1 MRATEDQLRTM
12 INSLPVMAW
21 SCCPDGFIEFLNQ
34 RWLDYSGLPI
44 EASIGHGWLTAIHE
58 EDSLRTLEMW
68 QALIKSGKVGQ
79 IETRI
84 RRNDGVYRWFL
95 LQAEPL
101 LDDSKRVLRWYGTNA
116 DIDDLKQAQVKVSQ
130 DERELRQMTDAIPHL
145 INVLSPAGG
154 FIYANQAL
162 TRYTGFT
169 LADIKAEDFR
179 ARMFHPDDFQRLL
192 EERADALARGNPF
205 ELEVRLR
212 ESTGSYR
219 WFLIRYNPL
228 QDEEGRVLRWYATGT
243 DIDDRKRAQERLQNE
258 NLALR
263 EEIYRSSMF
272 EEIIGSSEVLR
283 AVLHQVAKVAPSNST
298 VLILGETGTGK
309 ELIAR
314 AIHNR
319 STRSKRAFIS
329 VNCAAIP
336 TSLVAA
342 ELFGYEKGAFTGALQ
357 RRIGRFEAADGGTLF
372 LDEVGDLPMEIQT
385 LLLRVLQEQEF
396 QRLGSSQPISVDV
409 RIITATNRDLKAA
422 VAAGT
427 FRQDLFY
434 RLSVF
439 PIQLPALRERADD
452 IPLLAEHL
460 IDRYSKK
467 SGRKIRS
474 IKTNTLELLQAYDW
488 PGNIRELQNVIE
500 RAVILCEGDEFAVD
514 ESWFVR
520 ESPQQGGAV
529 PALELAVAD
538 RQREMISGALRKS
551 HGRVGGPTG
560 AAATLGIPRQTLE
573 SKITILGIN
582 KHQFKSEALH

>member
-1 MRATEDQLRTM
+1 M

-21 SCCPDGFIEFLNQ
+21 SCCPDGLFEFVNQ

-44 EASIGHGWLTAIHE
+44 EASIGQGWLTAIHK
-58 EDSLRTLEMW
+58 EDSLRTQEMW
-68 QALIKSGKVGQ
+68 QALIKFGKIGQ

-101 LDDSKRVLRWYGTNA
+101 LDESKRILRWYGTNT
-116 DIDDLKQAQVKVSQ
+116 DIDDLKQAQVKLSQ

-145 INVLSPAGG
+145 INVLSPTGG

-162 TRYTGFT
+162 MRYTGFT
-169 LADIKAEDFR
+169 LAEIKAEDFR
-179 ARMFHPDDFQRLL
+179 AKMFHPDDFERLF

-228 QDEEGRVLRWYATGT
+228 QDEKGRVLRWYATGT

-258 NLALR
+258 NLVLR
-263 EEIYRSSMF
+263 EEIERSSMF
-272 EEIIGSSEVLR
+272 EEIVGASDVLR
-283 AVLHQVAKVAPSNST
+283 AVLHQVAKVAPSDST

-314 AIHNR
+314 AVHNR
-319 STRSKRAFIS
+319 SSRAKRAFIR
-329 VNCAAIP
+329 VNCASIP
-336 TSLVAA
+336 ASLVAA

-357 RRIGRFEAADGGTLF
+357 RRVGRFEAADGGTLF
-372 LDEVGDLPMEIQT
+372 LDEVGDLPMEIQI
-385 LLLRVLQEQEF
+385 LLLRVLQEHEF
-396 QRLGSSQPISVDV
+396 ERLGSSQSISVDV
-409 RIITATNRDLKAA
+409 RIVTATNRDLKAA

-439 PIQLPALRERADD
+439 PIHLPALRERVDD
-452 IPLLAEHL
+452 IPLLAKYL

-467 SGRKIRS
+467 SGREIRS
-474 IKTNTLELLQAYDW
+474 IKSDTFELLQAYDW

-500 RAVILCEGDEFAVD
+500 RAVILCEGDEFGVD
-514 ESWFVR
+514 ESWLDS
-520 ESPQQGGAV
+520 ESTQQRAV

-538 RQREMISGALRKS
+538 RQREMISGALKQS
-551 HGRVGGPTG
+551 HGRVGGATG

-573 SKITILGIN
+573 SKITNLGID
-582 KHQFKSEALH
+582 KHQFKSKAVH